1 MFLMVFAIAIVALIV
16 VVSVYLIWRDRHTG
30 DFQGHLDAR
39 DQPGGAH
46 GDAISKSLST
56 APSRMGGGAFGP

>member
-1 MFLMVFAIAIVALIV
+1 MFLMLFAIAIITLIASI
-16 VVSVYLIWRDRHTG
+16 SVYLIWRDRHTG